1 MSSIISVKDLTFEY
15 STHDDVSGEERVTRA
30 IDGVSFDVEKG
41 SFVAI
46 AGMNGSGK
54 STLAK
59 CLNGLLLPSSGDVTV
74 MGYNTR
80 DDETIW
86 DLRSNIAMVFQNPD
100 NQIVSSLVEDDVAF
114 GPENLGI
121 DPAEIRTRVDEA
133 LKAVGMYENRRKGAH
148 QLSGG
153 QKQRVAIAGA
163 VAMRPE
169 CIVFD
174 EPTAMLDPQGRE
186 RVMEIIKQLNGQ
198 GITTILITH
207 FMEEAAQAQR
217 IIVMKKGRIFA
228 DASPAQLFSEN
239 EKLREAGLEKPSAVI
254 LKDRLNARGLNIDST
269 VISGEQLTDWIADQK
284 GLPEGVVIKAGQEND
299 VHDSRA
305 EHEGESGRDKY
316 IEGDRDV
323 NRKWAVRAEHLRY
336 VYAPGLPDETVALD
350 DISFSI
356 PKGAFTGIIG
366 HTGSGKSTLLQHL
379 NGLLHPASGSIC
391 IGDTCITDGKAVM
404 TEIRKKVG
412 LVFQYPEY
420 QLFEETVAKDVAF
433 GPKNLGIQGD
443 DLEKVV
449 RRAVEMTGL
458 NYEEVKDRSPF
469 ELSGGQKRR
478 VAIAGVLAMEPEVVI
493 LDEPTAGL
501 DPAAHREIL
510 EMVRHIHETTGN
522 TMIFVSHNMGDIQEL
537 ADQVL
542 VIDKGR
548 LKYEGS
554 PEEVFSHGRELKE
567 IGLGVPPAMEIMMN
581 LKEKAPEVR
590 EKSMTYDEAEE
601 EILRYLEGKAN

>member
-284 GLPEGVVIKAGQEND
+284 RLPEGVVIKAGQEND
-299 VHDSRA
+299 DHDSGA
-305 EHEGESGRDKY
+305 GHEGKSGKDERREY
-316 IEGDRDV
+316 
-323 NRKWAVRAEHLRY
+323 AVRAEHLRY

-356 PKGAFTGIIG
+356 PKGAFIGIIG

-443 DLEKVV
+443 ELEKVV

-501 DPAAHREIL
+501 DPAAHRDIL

-554 PEEVFSHGRELKE
+554 PEEVFSHGQELKN

-581 LKEKAPEVR
+581 LKEKIPEVR
-590 EKSMTYDEAEE
+590 DKCMTYDQAET

>member
-186 RVMEIIKQLNGQ
+186 RVMEIIKRLNAQ

-284 GLPEGVVIKAGQEND
+284 GLPEGVVIKAGQEYD
-299 VHDSRA
+299 VHDSGA

-323 NRKWAVRAEHLRY
+323 NRNWAVRAEHLRY

-458 NYEEVKDRSPF
+458 DYEEVKDRSPF

-554 PEEVFSHGRELKE
+554 PEEVFSHGQELKE

-590 EKSMTYDEAEE
+590 EKSMTYDEAEA

>member
-254 LKDRLNARGLNIDST
+254 LKDRLNARGLNIDSS
-269 VISGEQLTDWIADQK
+269 VISGEQLTDWIANQK

-299 VHDSRA
+299 DHDSGA
-305 EHEGESGRDKY
+305 GHEGKSGKDERREY
-316 IEGDRDV
+316 
-323 NRKWAVRAEHLRY
+323 AVRAEHLRY

-379 NGLLHPASGSIC
+379 NGLLHPASGRIC
-391 IGDTCITDGKAVM
+391 IGNTCITDGKAVM

-554 PEEVFSHGRELKE
+554 PEEVFSHGQELKN

-581 LKEKAPEVR
+581 LKEKIPEVR
-590 EKSMTYDEAEE
+590 DKCMTYDQAET

>member
-299 VHDSRA
+299 VHDSGA
-305 EHEGESGRDKY
+305 GYEGKSGKDERREY
-316 IEGDRDV
+316 
-323 NRKWAVRAEHLRY
+323 AVRAEHLRY

-379 NGLLHPASGSIC
+379 NGLLHPASGRIC

-554 PEEVFSHGRELKE
+554 PEEVFSHGQELKN

-581 LKEKAPEVR
+581 LKEKIPEVR
-590 EKSMTYDEAEE
+590 DKCMTYDQAET

>member
-254 LKDRLNARGLNIDST
+254 LKDRLNARGLNIDSS

-299 VHDSRA
+299 DHDSGA
-305 EHEGESGRDKY
+305 GHEGKSGKDERREY
-316 IEGDRDV
+316 
-323 NRKWAVRAEHLRY
+323 AVRAEHLRY

-443 DLEKVV
+443 ELEKVV

-458 NYEEVKDRSPF
+458 DYEEVKDRSPF

-554 PEEVFSHGRELKE
+554 PEEVFSHGQELKN

-581 LKEKAPEVR
+581 LKEKIPEVR
-590 EKSMTYDEAEE
+590 DKCMTYDQAET

>member
-254 LKDRLNARGLNIDST
+254 LKDRLNARGLNIDNT

-284 GLPEGVVIKAGQEND
+284 RLPEGAIIQETGPGKNIQSGIENKAE
-299 VHDSRA
+299 SA
-305 EHEGESGRDKY
+305 ESGKDERREY
-316 IEGDRDV
+316 
-323 NRKWAVRAEHLRY
+323 AVRAEHLRY

-443 DLEKVV
+443 ELEKVV

-458 NYEEVKDRSPF
+458 DYEEVKDRSPF

-554 PEEVFSHGRELKE
+554 PEEVFSHGQELKN

-581 LKEKAPEVR
+581 LKEKIPEVR
-590 EKSMTYDEAEE
+590 DKCMTYDQAET

>member
-1 MSSIISVKDLTFEY
+1 
-15 STHDDVSGEERVTRA
+15 
-30 IDGVSFDVEKG
+30 
-41 SFVAI
+41 
-46 AGMNGSGK
+46 
-54 STLAK
+54 
-59 CLNGLLLPSSGDVTV
+59 
-74 MGYNTR
+74 
-80 DDETIW
+80 
-86 DLRSNIAMVFQNPD
+86 
-100 NQIVSSLVEDDVAF
+100 
-114 GPENLGI
+114 
-121 DPAEIRTRVDEA
+121 
-133 LKAVGMYENRRKGAH
+133 MYENRRKGAH

-254 LKDRLNARGLNIDST
+254 LKDRLNARGLNIDSS

-284 GLPEGVVIKAGQEND
+284 GLPEGAIIQETGPGKNIQ
-299 VHDSRA
+299 SGIENEA
-305 EHEGESGRDKY
+305 ESAESGKDERREY
-316 IEGDRDV
+316 
-323 NRKWAVRAEHLRY
+323 AVRAEHLRY

-379 NGLLHPASGSIC
+379 NGLLHPASGRIC
-391 IGDTCITDGKAVM
+391 IGNTCITDGKAVM

-443 DLEKVV
+443 ELEKVV
-449 RRAVEMTGL
+449 RQAVEMTGL
-458 NYEEVKDRSPF
+458 DYEEVKDRSPF

-501 DPAAHREIL
+501 DPAAHRDIL

-554 PEEVFSHGRELKE
+554 PEEVFSHGQELKN

-581 LKEKAPEVR
+581 LKEKIPEVR
-590 EKSMTYDEAEE
+590 DKCMTYDQAET

>member
-80 DDETIW
+80 DDDTIW

-254 LKDRLNARGLNIDST
+254 LKDRLNARGLNIDSS

-299 VHDSRA
+299 DHDSGA
-305 EHEGESGRDKY
+305 GHEGKSGKDERREY
-316 IEGDRDV
+316 
-323 NRKWAVRAEHLRY
+323 AVRAEHLRY

-458 NYEEVKDRSPF
+458 DYEEVKDRSPF

-554 PEEVFSHGRELKE
+554 PEEVFSHGQELKE

-581 LKEKAPEVR
+581 LKEKIPEVR
-590 EKSMTYDEAEE
+590 DKCMTYDQAET

>member
-269 VISGEQLTDWIADQK
+269 VISGEQLTDWIAEQK

-299 VHDSRA
+299 VHDSGA

-323 NRKWAVRAEHLRY
+323 KRKWAVRAEHLRY

-443 DLEKVV
+443 DLEEVV

-458 NYEEVKDRSPF
+458 DYEEVKDRSPF

-554 PEEVFSHGRELKE
+554 PEEVFSHGQELKE

-590 EKSMTYDEAEE
+590 EKSMTYDEAEA

>member
-254 LKDRLNARGLNIDST
+254 LKDRLNARGLNIDNT

-284 GLPEGVVIKAGQEND
+284 GLPEGAIIQETGPDKNIQSGIENKAE
-299 VHDSRA
+299 SA
-305 EHEGESGRDKY
+305 ESGKDERREY
-316 IEGDRDV
+316 
-323 NRKWAVRAEHLRY
+323 AVRAEHLRY

-379 NGLLHPASGSIC
+379 NGLLHPASGRIC
-391 IGDTCITDGKAVM
+391 IGNTCITDGKAVM

-501 DPAAHREIL
+501 DPAAHRDIL

-554 PEEVFSHGRELKE
+554 PEEVFSHGQELKN

-581 LKEKAPEVR
+581 LKEKIPEVR
-590 EKSMTYDEAEE
+590 DKCMTYDQAET

>member
-299 VHDSRA
+299 DHDSGA
-305 EHEGESGRDKY
+305 GHEGKSGKDERREY
-316 IEGDRDV
+316 
-323 NRKWAVRAEHLRY
+323 AVRAEHLRY

-379 NGLLHPASGSIC
+379 NGLLHPASGRIC

-458 NYEEVKDRSPF
+458 DYEEVKDRSPF

-501 DPAAHREIL
+501 DPAAHRDIL

-554 PEEVFSHGRELKE
+554 PEEVFSHGQELKN

-581 LKEKAPEVR
+581 LKEKIPEVR
-590 EKSMTYDEAEE
+590 DKCMTYDQAET

>member
-254 LKDRLNARGLNIDST
+254 LKDRLNARGLNIDSS

-284 GLPEGVVIKAGQEND
+284 GLPEGAIIQETGPGKNIQ
-299 VHDSRA
+299 SGIENEEESA
-305 EHEGESGRDKY
+305 ESGKDERREY
-316 IEGDRDV
+316 
-323 NRKWAVRAEHLRY
+323 AVRAEHLRY

-590 EKSMTYDEAEE
+590 EKSMTYDEAEA

>member
-80 DDETIW
+80 DDDTIW

-284 GLPEGVVIKAGQEND
+284 GLPEGAIIQETGPGKNIQSGIENKAE
-299 VHDSRA
+299 SA
-305 EHEGESGRDKY
+305 ESGKDERREY
-316 IEGDRDV
+316 
-323 NRKWAVRAEHLRY
+323 AVRAEHLRY

-443 DLEKVV
+443 ELEKVV
-449 RRAVEMTGL
+449 RQAVEMTGL
-458 NYEEVKDRSPF
+458 DYEEVKDRSPF

-501 DPAAHREIL
+501 DPAAHRDIL

-554 PEEVFSHGRELKE
+554 PEEVFSHGQELKE

-581 LKEKAPEVR
+581 LKEKIPEVR
-590 EKSMTYDEAEE
+590 DKCMTYDQAET

>member
-80 DDETIW
+80 DDDTIW

-254 LKDRLNARGLNIDST
+254 LKDRLNARGLNIDSS

-299 VHDSRA
+299 DHDSGA
-305 EHEGESGRDKY
+305 GHEGKSGKDKY
-316 IEGDRDV
+316 IEGDSDG

-379 NGLLHPASGSIC
+379 NGLLHPASGRIC
-391 IGDTCITDGKAVM
+391 IGNTCITDGKAVM

-554 PEEVFSHGRELKE
+554 PEEVFSHGQELKN

-581 LKEKAPEVR
+581 LKEKIPEVR
-590 EKSMTYDEAEE
+590 DKCMTYDQAET

>member
-15 STHDDVSGEERVTRA
+15 STHDDVSGEESVTRA

-121 DPAEIRTRVDEA
+121 DPSEIRTRVDEA

-148 QLSGG
+148 QISGG

-254 LKDRLNARGLNIDST
+254 LKDRLNARGLNIDSS

-299 VHDSRA
+299 DHDSGA
-305 EHEGESGRDKY
+305 GHEGKSGKDERREY
-316 IEGDRDV
+316 
-323 NRKWAVRAEHLRY
+323 AVRAEHLRY

-554 PEEVFSHGRELKE
+554 PEEVFSHGQELKN

-581 LKEKAPEVR
+581 LKEKIPEVR
-590 EKSMTYDEAEE
+590 DKCMTYDQAET

>member
-15 STHDDVSGEERVTRA
+15 STHDDVSGDERVTRA

-299 VHDSRA
+299 DHDSGA
-305 EHEGESGRDKY
+305 GHEGKSGKDERREY
-316 IEGDRDV
+316 
-323 NRKWAVRAEHLRY
+323 AVRAEHLRY

-458 NYEEVKDRSPF
+458 DYEEVKDRSPF

-554 PEEVFSHGRELKE
+554 PEEVFSHGQELKN

-590 EKSMTYDEAEE
+590 DKCMTYDQAET